1 MQNESWL
8 RALAWTDYR
17 LAILFTVIIPLILL
31 IWAFAQ
37 KSAGIQ
43 RLLMIYWRV
52 SSLLLITVYLM
63 IASWPIAFLSSLL
76 ARILIPISLW
86 FWVDINEEIDDMQ
99 PRPLK
104 LAVQAWRWAI
114 TTYCILGTIAIIPF
128 LPCAFSQGLI
138 KTSYCQV
145 WLEAPWL
152 YKAFFHANSRPDFLG
167 GLGMF
172 ALIIYVFLLSYF
184 VLVRLGKQGRS
195 ALQQ

>member
-37 KSAGIQ
+37 KSTGIQ

-52 SSLLLITVYLM
+52 SSLLLITLYLM

-86 FWVDINEEIDDMQ
+86 FWVDINEEIDDMSS
-99 PRPLK
+99 RALK
-104 LAVQAWRWAI
+104 LALTSWRWAI
-114 TTYCILGTIAIIPF
+114 TVYSILGTLVILPF
-128 LPCAFSQGLI
+128 LPCAFSQGTI
-138 KTSYCQV
+138 KTPFCSV
-145 WLEAPWL
+145 W
-152 YKAFFHANSRPDFLG
+152 
-167 GLGMF
+167 
-172 ALIIYVFLLSYF
+172 
-184 VLVRLGKQGRS
+184 
-195 ALQQ
+195 